1 MRYSL
6 IDFNSIERAITYSL
20 EALQHEGEVLTND
33 PALEKLTSAQEE
45 LKRALSYSM
54 SHING

>member
-20 EALQHEGEVLTND
+20 EALQHEGEDLTNY

-54 SHING
+54 SHNNG

>member
-20 EALQHEGEVLTND
+20 EALQHEGEDLND

>member
-1 MRYSL
+1 MRYST

-20 EALQHEGEVLTND
+20 EALQHESEDLTND
-33 PALEKLTSAQEE
+33 LALEKLTSAQEE

-54 SHING
+54 SRING

>member
-1 MRYSL
+1 MRYST

-20 EALQHEGEVLTND
+20 EALQHEGVDLSNYS
-33 PALEKLTSAQEE
+33 ALEKLTDAQEE

-54 SHING
+54 SRING